1 MIKYKGTSSSH
12 AIWMEL
18 RKNCDETRFSFPLLQ
33 LHVFVI
39 SLILIILLL
48 LFNNN
53 TFDLQ
58 KHLCNGNL
66 TVSLQVKS
74 SILHLYLKEIYK
86 SM

>member
-18 RKNCDETRFSFPLLQ
+18 RKNSHETRFSFHILQ
-33 LHVFVI
+33 LHVYVI

-48 LFNNN
+48 ISNNN
-53 TFDLQ
+53 TINLQ
-58 KHLCNGNL
+58 KHMCNGNL
-66 TVSLQVKS
+66 IVSLQVKS
-74 SILHLYLKEIYK
+74 SILHHYHKEIHN